1 MRFKTLAGMKV
12 AVLEKQD
19 AHIAFNDVE
28 EAASLLHQFK
38 MDAEQMAPINQLMGS
53 AASPPASPQT
63 SEENVRSLASSVVWG
78 RLGVLRTPWGGRIG
92 TPTLDQDD
100 LTETQGGSNR
110 PQKSAW
116 IEINL
121 RDYKGRPIPGE
132 RYEIKLPD
140 GSLQTGILDA
150 YGHAEYYGINPGTC
164 EVSFPDIPDDKWDL
178 A

>member
-1 MRFKTLAGMKV
+1 MKFTTLAGRRV
-12 AVLEKQD
+12 AVLEKHD
-19 AHIAFNDVE
+19 SHIAFNDVE
-28 EAASLLHQFK
+28 EAAAILRQFK

-53 AASPPASPQT
+53 PASPSTSLQT
-63 SEENVRSLASSVVWG
+63 SEENVRSIASSVVWG
-78 RLGVLRTPWGGRIG
+78 RLGIIRTPWGGRIG

-100 LTETQGGSNR
+100 EAAADGGSKR
-110 PQKSAW
+110 QQKSAW

-140 GSLQTGILDA
+140 GSLQTGVLDA